1 MLREKT
7 ITRRKIIVVMMK
19 ERMPKG
25 KKKNEPKQQLQKPQ
39 QKEQKVEEEIKQI
52 TIPEVLTIKE
62 LADKMKIV
70 PSVIVKKLLC
80 RARLLL

>member
-1 MLREKT
+1 
-7 ITRRKIIVVMMK
+7 
-19 ERMPKG
+19 MPKG

-70 PSVIVKKLLC
+70 PSVIIKSSLCREKLL
-80 RARLLL
+80 R